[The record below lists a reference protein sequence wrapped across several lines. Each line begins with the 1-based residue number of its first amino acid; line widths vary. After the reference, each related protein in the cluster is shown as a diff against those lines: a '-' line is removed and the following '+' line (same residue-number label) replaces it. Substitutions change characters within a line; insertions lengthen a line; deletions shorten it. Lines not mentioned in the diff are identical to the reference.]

1 MDSLTDPSSDRDLWE
16 RAGAGEYDAFGRLF
30 DRHAR
35 TVYNFL
41 FRRTASWSDA
51 EDLTSAVFLHA
62 WRRRQEIVLDRDSA
76 LPWLLKVA
84 DYSARNQR
92 RSLRRYWQALDRL
105 QIPRDEQPDHADAV
119 AARVDDE
126 RTMVRVRAALRRL
139 PKHEREVVELCVWT
153 GLDQRAAATV
163 LGVPVGTVKSRLT
176 RARRRLQ
183 GLLVPTPSV

>member
-1 MDSLTDPSSDRDLWE
+1 MGSLTGTDSDRDLWA
-16 RAGAGEYDAFGRLF
+16 RASGGEYDAFGQLF

-35 TVYNFL
+35 TIYNFL

-62 WRRRQEIVLDRDSA
+62 WRRRREVDLDRESA

-84 DYSARNQR
+84 DNVARNQR
-92 RSLRRYWQALDRL
+92 RSMRRYWQALERL
-105 QIPRDEQPDHADAV
+105 HVPRDEPDHADAV
-119 AARVDDE
+119 AERVDDE
-126 RTMVRVRAALRRL
+126 RAMVEVRRALRRL
-139 PKHEREVVELCVWT
+139 PRYHREVIELCVWV
-153 GLDQRAAATV
+153 GLDLEAAATV

-183 GLLVPTPSV
+183 GLLTPNPSM